1 VTDDSV
7 VLSARRAPAAAPAGP
22 GALTDAE
29 IEDLISAT
37 HARGQAGELAA
48 ALDTLRFLQNETR
61 RRRNHTL
68 TASALRARL
77 HLTLFAR
84 GDDRAAGNLVWR
96 LLRFAKAHDLA
107 AQESSAWAIRARL
120 KLRDGD
126 LNGSLD
132 DVSRAVLLLDRDL
145 PPDRALSTA
154 LGDCRAVLN
163 RLALYELTE
172 DLTRRHDDV
181 VALLADPVLT
191 GRHRANAALSLMT
204 WGLHL
209 ERAGDALGAHRRY
222 AAAHRYGQDALAVT
236 RGLPA
241 GLLPAAIEAVAYA
254 GAAMAGAHGIDM
266 ARLRVLV
273 DGLVAADILDLVTCR
288 VALARTL
295 RLYGLRGD
303 ALEVLGPIEEL
314 LRGLDHD
321 PIAGAVT
328 WEEMLCHTQGRVD
341 QPEVAAAMRHAARA
355 ERDLWAQRQL
365 RLRGAQDRI
374 AHERL
379 RRAHSHASRLAMEDP
394 LTGLPNRRYVDA
406 VLPLAVRQAREGGT
420 PLALAVVDV
429 DRFKDVNDQL
439 SHRFG
444 DSVLRD
450 VAIELD
456 RSMRRH
462 DVVARFGGDEF
473 VVVFE
478 DTPHRAAVNTLKR
491 AATAVAARCWDVP
504 GQDPIRVTL
513 SVGVA
518 ALDETSSVE
527 ELFAQADRAMYEA
540 KRAGGNRVAVPG
552 GGPPDDL
559 T

>member
-1 VTDDSV
+1 VNDDSV
-7 VLSARRAPAAAPAGP
+7 LLRARRALVAPADP
-22 GALTDAE
+22 TTLSDAE
-29 IEDLISAT
+29 IEGLMAY
-37 HARGQAGELAA
+37 AFACGQAGEDTA
-48 ALDTLRFLQNETR
+48 ALEVLRTLQNETR
-61 RRRNHTL
+61 RRKEHAL
-68 TASALRARL
+68 TATALRARL
-77 HLTLFAR
+77 HLTLFAL

-96 LLRFAKAHDLA
+96 LLRFAKAHDLT
-107 AQESSAWAIRARL
+107 AQESSAWALRARL

-132 DVSRAVLLLDRDL
+132 DVARAVLLLDDDL
-145 PPDRALSTA
+145 PPDGALSTA

-191 GRHRANAALSLMT
+191 ARHRANAALSLMT

-209 ERAGDALGAHRRY
+209 ERAGDPVGARRQY
-222 AAAHRYGQDALAVT
+222 AAAHHYGQDALAVA
-236 RGLPA
+236 GALPP
-241 GLLPAAIEAVAYA
+241 GKLPAAIEAVAYA
-254 GAAMAGAHGIDM
+254 GAAMAGDANIDVS
-266 ARLRVLV
+266 RLRTLI
-273 DGLVAADILDLVTCR
+273 DGLVAADILDLATCR
-288 VALARTL
+288 VVLARTL
-295 RLYGLRGD
+295 RLCGFREA
-303 ALEVLGPIEEL
+303 ALGVLGPTEAML
-314 LRGLDHD
+314 QGLDHD

-328 WEEMLCHTQGRVD
+328 WEEMLCHTEDRLE
-341 QPEVAAAMRHAARA
+341 QPDVAAAMRHAARA

-365 RLRGAQDRI
+365 RLRGAKDRI

-429 DRFKDVNDQL
+429 DRFKDVNDHV

-444 DSVLRD
+444 DGVLRD
-450 VAIELD
+450 VAAELD
-456 RSMRRH
+456 RSTRRN

-473 VVVFE
+473 VVIFE
-478 DTPHRAAVNTLKR
+478 DTPHRAAVATLRR
-491 AATAVAARCWDVP
+491 AAAAVAARSWEVP
-504 GQDPIRVTL
+504 GRGSIRVTL

-518 ALDETSSVE
+518 ALDEKSSVE
-527 ELFAQADRAMYEA
+527 ELFALADSAMYEA
-540 KRAGGNRVAVPG
+540 KRAGGNRVMVPG
-552 GGPPDDL
+552 GAPEDL
-559 T
+559 A